1 MAAGVGV
8 GWGVGGV
15 AVEVAVLAG
24 GSEVVGV
31 EPWSAVCDWDD
42 VVGVGGVDGAVR
54 SFDLAAVV
62 VSLEDLFADSLP
74 RSGVLGFG
82 HDRFLCVRDVRAAS
96 ACRY

>member
-15 AVEVAVLAG
+15 AVEVAG
-24 GSEVVGV
+24 GAACSEVVGV
-31 EPWSAVCDWDD
+31 EPWSAVGDWDD
-42 VVGVGGVDGAVR
+42 VVYFLGSDGARR

-62 VSLEDLFADSLP
+62 VSLEDLSADSLP
-74 RSGVLGFG
+74 WSAVLGFG
-82 HDRFLCVRDVRAAS
+82 HDGFLCVRDVRAAS